1 MWGENLLILIGFIK
15 FVVLLVVMVIGF
27 FIRLLVKDL

>member
-1 MWGENLLILIGFIK
+1 MWGENLLILIVFIK